1 MAANHLEYEEG
12 DEDLFGDTDLLGFSS
27 VNPSA
32 PINLAPPAVAGPS
45 SNPLSPNRPVR
56 QQEKP
61 REHLYPHIVSGAR
74 STRTNEDERLAE
86 LRDRKRAGREQ
97 APRKGV
103 KSLRLISM
111 NVIQQ
116 NSSGIWD
123 IGDMEYS
130 VLRPFLDEVGAEQLA
145 EIERNSPHIKKDT
158 DWLWEVLLLQDYRL
172 FHERCRINREGEVR
186 TSGWRKMYK
195 RAKEDA
201 LERQSQ
207 AADRVAARYKQLE
220 QEKKSKSI
228 VVLDKVMPGK
238 KPTRSRGRGGSSV
251 GSTSSRPSA
260 AATSIAKARAEAQ
273 RARIALTHASG
284 RYVPPTQTLTQAQ
297 RVSQSQLFKNPY
309 MSGRPTPSGSE
320 RQAQPATVRIPA
332 PRRVAKSAAVA
343 SRPRDVIASPPSSPI
358 PGSFPSSQYPQVRA
372 SLPSHL
378 SSQPSPASPQSSERF
393 RIDSKT
399 LGTKK
404 TFKEIKKPEV
414 RSFEP
419 PVLEKEKPKQK
430 TDFFGGAA
438 SSADGGGIF
447 RVKKRKPGVVGGAS
461 GPPAKRPAPGK

>member
-1 MAANHLEYEEG
+1 MPTHHLEYEEE
-12 DEDLFGDTDLLGFSS
+12 DEDLFGDTHLPGFTS

-32 PINLAPPAVAGPS
+32 PIDLAPPAVAGPS
-45 SNPLSPNRPVR
+45 SDPLSPNRPVR

-61 REHLYPHIVSGAR
+61 REQLYPHITSGAR
-74 STRTNEDERLAE
+74 SARSNEDQRLAE
-86 LRDRKRAGREQ
+86 LRDRKKIGREE
-97 APRKGV
+97 APCKGV
-103 KSLRLISM
+103 KSLRLVSM

-116 NSSGIWD
+116 NSSAIWD
-123 IGDMEYS
+123 IGDMEYP
-130 VLRPFLDEVGAEQLA
+130 VLRPFLDELPAEQLA

-172 FHERCRINREGEVR
+172 FHERCRITREGEVR

-220 QEKKSKSI
+220 EEKKSRSI
-228 VVLDKVMPGK
+228 VVLDKVLPGK
-238 KPTRSRGRGGSSV
+238 KPTRSRGRGGGSV
-251 GSTSSRPSA
+251 GSSSSRPSA

-309 MSGRPTPSGSE
+309 MSGSE
-320 RQAQPATVRIPA
+320 RPVQPGAVRIPA
-332 PRRVAKSAAVA
+332 PRRVVKSTAAP
-343 SRPRDVIASPPSSPI
+343 SRPRDAIDSPPSSPI
-358 PGSFPSSQYPQVRA
+358 PGSFPSSQYPQIRA

-378 SSQPSPASPQSSERF
+378 SSRPSPSPSSPQSSKRF
-393 RIDSKT
+393 RIDSQS

-404 TFKEIKKPEV
+404 AFKDIKKPEV
-414 RSFEP
+414 KSFEP
-419 PVLEKEKPKQK
+419 PTLEREKPKQN

-447 RVKKRKPGVVGGAS
+447 RVKKRKAGVVGGPS
-461 GPPAKRPAPGK
+461 GPPGKKTASGK